1 MSLGAVGQVRVLL
14 VASERHGPQKAM
26 EAALTAPTDT
36 IRKHEC
42 FSAAPQFSQTR
53 LRRPRARSLN
63 GAGDQQR

>member
-1 MSLGAVGQVRVLL
+1 MSLGTVGQVRVLL
-14 VASERHGPQKAM
+14 GAPERHAPQKAA
-26 EAALTAPTDT
+26 EATAPTDT

-63 GAGDQQR
+63 GAGGQQR